1 MNINDLQNVITLARK
16 GLSVI
21 AANLSAQEGASAFN
35 SIGEVEKFVN
45 GLVEQQKKQME
56 AQKQLE
62 TQPNVEVIEVN
73 QQQ

>member
-21 AANLSAQEGASAFN
+21 ASNLSAQEGASAFS
-35 SIGEVEKFVN
+35 SIGEVEKFIN

-56 AQKQLE
+56 AQQQLE
-62 TQPNVEVIEVN
+62 THPNVEVIEVN
-73 QQQ
+73 QQP